1 MKHRF
6 LKLRVTLVVLLV
18 AVCALSL
25 SGAIEA
31 YESEQAARVEAL
43 KLYNEMLAFKDSA
56 IFKERGFG
64 AGNPQ
69 ANAWLGKAEKMR
81 DVFNASDFP
90 IMLKMVPGSMIQVG
104 MEYLKTG
111 GADNDLTLMFR
122 EEIEAELK
130 Q

>member
-1 MKHRF
+1 MKVHFLRLRF
-6 LKLRVTLVVLLV
+6 AVSVLLV
-18 AVCALSL
+18 VACALFL
-25 SGAIEA
+25 PGAIGA
-31 YESEQAARVEAL
+31 YESEQSARAEAL
-43 KLYNEMLAFKDSA
+43 KLYNELLSFKDSV

-64 AGNPQ
+64 GGNPQ
-69 ANAWLGKAEKMR
+69 ANAWLGKAEEMR
-81 DVFNASDFP
+81 DAFNASDFS